1 MIESIPNIEEEK
13 EKEKEKEQSSK
24 QSKKSKQSS
33 ILALKKSL
41 SCSKCYLLP
50 STYSSKLDPQDIYI
64 LAMILTMTII
74 TKMIITKMIISN
86 PCGCYVCDSCRNIEN
101 DKREIM
107 INDTT
112 NDTTDNDTINDNVI
126 HHRLKNI
133 KQWVYNNIIN
143 QLFE

>member
-1 MIESIPNIEEEK
+1 
-13 EKEKEKEQSSK
+13 
-24 QSKKSKQSS
+24 
-33 ILALKKSL
+33 
-41 SCSKCYLLP
+41 
-50 STYSSKLDPQDIYI
+50 
-64 LAMILTMTII
+64 
-74 TKMIITKMIISN
+74 MIITKKDNNGANNKLGFTISN